1 MDDIVIYSRKEKYL
15 GTPRGK
21 VAPQVNRI
29 SLSTSIVHSTTDRTE
44 PIKNTVSRLLSRTVD
59 LVPSRGTSRK
69 QTTSQQHNR
78 FFHWSLGLTTR
89 RTDPT
94 ADGSLDDPA
103 GRRPNLPVNRLVTA
117 GNLYV

>member
-59 LVPSRGTSRK
+59 LVTEQRHITQANNKPAT
-69 QTTSQQHNR
+69 QP
-78 FFHWSLGLTTR
+78 FFPLESGPDHA
-89 RTDPT
+89 P
-94 ADGSLDDPA
+94 
-103 GRRPNLPVNRLVTA
+103 
-117 GNLYV
+117 Y